1 MITAFNLAIMMLCA
15 ITATLQ
21 GIKALQK
28 KDISLWASVFTR
40 SYLGVATA
48 VMGITHDP
56 NSVLHIH
63 VGVLLVLISDI
74 IVHSLYFAAKKY
86 RAEIELNK
94 AIVALKN
101 LNSKYTILVEN
112 SIVGYYVMDSSG
124 TIEFV
129 NSKVCDILKMNRDQL
144 IGRALFDF
152 VHPEDIPI
160 VKENIRRRIQ
170 GEVPSLM
177 YNFRMTNGKGEIVR
191 VTVYGGKTTNGHDTI
206 TGVLIPTE

>member
-1 MITAFNLAIMMLCA
+1 MITLFNIAIMILCV

-21 GIKALQK
+21 GIKAVQK
-28 KDISLWASVFTR
+28 KDVSLWASVFTR
-40 SYLGVATA
+40 AYLGMATFLMA
-48 VMGITHDP
+48 ITHDSF
-56 NSVLHIH
+56 SVIHIH
-63 VGVLLVLISDI
+63 LGVLLVLISDTV
-74 IVHSLYFAAKKY
+74 VHGLYFAAKKY

-94 AIVALKN
+94 AIIALKN
-101 LNSKYTILVEN
+101 LNSKYTILMEN
-112 SIVGYYVMDSSG
+112 SIVGYYVMDSTG

-152 VHPEDIPI
+152 VHPDDIPM
-160 VKENIRRRIQ
+160 VRENIRKRIQ
-170 GEVPSLM
+170 DEVPSLM